1 MLGIFEHFPSV
12 IQAYAQLSYSF
23 SPAKLQ
29 VLVVEAMGRLNS
41 QLESPPS
48 GSEDSALGLTT
59 AYEVGVA
66 ERNSFIFL
74 REEEVERIK
83 RHISRGGNEVLDFF
97 VHIAYRHNKSG
108 GKSAPLWGDFNFV
121 RFLFQEK
128 GSLEIQVSHFKG
140 TRRLPLDELIERL
153 VAKINEEA
161 GKRRLKPL
169 KLIDLKS
176 L

>member
-1 MLGIFEHFPSV
+1 MLGVFENFPSV
-12 IQAYAQLSYSF
+12 IQAYAQFSYGF

-41 QLESPPS
+41 QKENLPPE
-48 GSEDSALGLTT
+48 GSALGLTT

-66 ERNSFIFL
+66 ESNSFIFL

-83 RHISRGGNEVLDFF
+83 RHLSKGKNDVLDFF
-97 VHIAYRHNKSG
+97 VHIVYRHNKSG

-121 RFLFQEK
+121 RFLFQER

-161 GKRRLKPL
+161 EKRRLKPL
-169 KLIDLKS
+169 KLIELKS